1 MLEAGQTILYKGF
14 PAEVKSILMDESGN
28 EPLRVEVEFFDA
40 EIAKEKF
47 TDLDW
52 TVDSGQWIDY
62 VDTTYIDLR
71 G

>member
-1 MLEAGQTILYKGF
+1 MLEVGQTVLYKGF
-14 PAEVKSILMDESGN
+14 PIEVKNILMDESGN
-28 EPLRVEVEFFDA
+28 EPLRAEVEFFDS

-47 TDLDW
+47 PDLDW

-62 VDTTYIDLR
+62 VDITYIDLR